1 MRLIVIA
8 LWMSCMLTLPVRLS
22 ASSPDRWID
31 TLPTESVVLDGYM
44 SDGIEERMDIE
55 ASSPI
60 EDVWKLV
67 ATGGLIAVERVE
79 PRGADVGSADCYRMV
94 VLRAPDRAVRPGT
107 VMGYLQPTAAGVIA
121 VERVEPRGAD
131 VGSADCYRMVVLRA
145 PDRAVRPGT
154 VMGYLQPTA
163 AGDTYEANIYTDT
176 DGDGTLR
183 GAKSFRVVV
192 SEDAMQFYRVRSGLS
207 VNIFRLLPYMF
218 RRAVDYRPDD
228 HNGLDGCVRYR
239 DCSFPRYF

>member
-67 ATGGLIAVERVE
+67 ATGGL
-79 PRGADVGSADCYRMV
+79 
-94 VLRAPDRAVRPGT
+94 
-107 VMGYLQPTAAGVIA
+107 IA

>member
-1 MRLIVIA
+1 
-8 LWMSCMLTLPVRLS
+8 MLTLPVRLS

-67 ATGGLIAVERVE
+67 ATGGL
-79 PRGADVGSADCYRMV
+79 
-94 VLRAPDRAVRPGT
+94 
-107 VMGYLQPTAAGVIA
+107 IA

>member
-22 ASSPDRWID
+22 ASSPGRWID

-79 PRGADVGSADCYRMV
+79 SRGADVGSADCYRMV

-107 VMGYLQPTAAGVIA
+107 VMGYLQPTAAG
-121 VERVEPRGAD
+121 G
-131 VGSADCYRMVVLRA
+131 
-145 PDRAVRPGT
+145 
-154 VMGYLQPTA
+154 
-163 AGDTYEANIYTDT
+163 TYEAKIYTDT

>member
-107 VMGYLQPTAAGVIA
+107 VMGYLQPTAAG
-121 VERVEPRGAD
+121 
-131 VGSADCYRMVVLRA
+131 
-145 PDRAVRPGT
+145 
-154 VMGYLQPTA
+154 
-163 AGDTYEANIYTDT
+163 DTYEAKIYTDT

-218 RRAVDYRPDD
+218 RRAVDYRPND

-239 DCSFPRYF
+239 HYSLPRYF

>member
-22 ASSPDRWID
+22 ASSPGRWID

-79 PRGADVGSADCYRMV
+79 PRGADVGSVDCYRMV

-107 VMGYLQPTAAGVIA
+107 VMGYLQPTAAG
-121 VERVEPRGAD
+121 G
-131 VGSADCYRMVVLRA
+131 
-145 PDRAVRPGT
+145 
-154 VMGYLQPTA
+154 
-163 AGDTYEANIYTDT
+163 TYEAKIYTDT

-239 DCSFPRYF
+239 HYSLPRYF

>member
-8 LWMSCMLTLPVRLS
+8 LWMSCVLTLPVRLS
-22 ASSPDRWID
+22 ASSPGRWID

-79 PRGADVGSADCYRMV
+79 SRGADVGSADCYRMV

-107 VMGYLQPTAAGVIA
+107 VMGYLQPTAAG
-121 VERVEPRGAD
+121 G
-131 VGSADCYRMVVLRA
+131 
-145 PDRAVRPGT
+145 
-154 VMGYLQPTA
+154 
-163 AGDTYEANIYTDT
+163 TYEAKIYTDT

>member
-22 ASSPDRWID
+22 ASSPGRWID

-107 VMGYLQPTAAGVIA
+107 VMGYLQPTAAG
-121 VERVEPRGAD
+121 G
-131 VGSADCYRMVVLRA
+131 
-145 PDRAVRPGT
+145 
-154 VMGYLQPTA
+154 
-163 AGDTYEANIYTDT
+163 TYEAKIYTDT

-239 DCSFPRYF
+239 DYSLPRYF

>member
-22 ASSPDRWID
+22 ASSPGRWID

-107 VMGYLQPTAAGVIA
+107 VMGYLQPTAAG
-121 VERVEPRGAD
+121 G
-131 VGSADCYRMVVLRA
+131 
-145 PDRAVRPGT
+145 
-154 VMGYLQPTA
+154 
-163 AGDTYEANIYTDT
+163 TYEAKIYTDT

-239 DCSFPRYF
+239 HYSLPRYF

>member
-67 ATGGLIAVERVE
+67 ATGGL
-79 PRGADVGSADCYRMV
+79 
-94 VLRAPDRAVRPGT
+94 
-107 VMGYLQPTAAGVIA
+107 IA

-239 DCSFPRYF
+239 HYSLPRYF

>member
-8 LWMSCMLTLPVRLS
+8 LWMSCVLTLPVRLS
-22 ASSPDRWID
+22 ASSPGRWID

-107 VMGYLQPTAAGVIA
+107 VMGYLQPTAAG
-121 VERVEPRGAD
+121 G
-131 VGSADCYRMVVLRA
+131 
-145 PDRAVRPGT
+145 
-154 VMGYLQPTA
+154 
-163 AGDTYEANIYTDT
+163 TYEAKIYTDT

>member
-22 ASSPDRWID
+22 ASSPGRWID

-79 PRGADVGSADCYRMV
+79 SRGADVGSADCYRMV

-107 VMGYLQPTAAGVIA
+107 VMGYLQPTAAG
-121 VERVEPRGAD
+121 G
-131 VGSADCYRMVVLRA
+131 
-145 PDRAVRPGT
+145 
-154 VMGYLQPTA
+154 
-163 AGDTYEANIYTDT
+163 TYEAKIYTDT

-239 DCSFPRYF
+239 HYSLPRYF